1 MQPQLDPG
9 ECAVVYYKAVNP
21 AEIGIVLFDHLF
33 PGDTI
38 DITDNQFLPAAAG
51 GCSDECSTPTWSSDG
66 YCDDGGPGAEYADCT
81 TYGTDCT
88 DCGPR
93 PALPP
98 RWSTTEGHM
107 MYTAPT
113 RRGPGTV
120 LTLSNFVAAPGAPAI
135 SLSTAGD
142 ELIVYRVGLG
152 QTRANP
158 TFLCGLCSKSAAVN
172 VTAHPCGFD
181 NIPGI
186 SSYPPGVWNYF
197 HTVTPSGT
205 TSFAGQQSQ
214 WIYNSSATGL
224 AGGYAP
230 TSGSRAELL
239 AAISTRTN
247 WFYSNTASIPI
258 QNVVPAGG
266 YRITNLPP
274 SMPPPSPMIPMPRA
288 PPPPPSPPKPP
299 PSPPAAPPPP
309 PLVPG
314 DCLFVAIKT
323 DDPANF
329 GLLLLKTLGYSETL
343 YVTNDNY
350 MSPTGP
356 FAMSFGELHL
366 SYRNG
371 VTDVPAGTVLQLRN
385 FTYAGRPAVLEAS
398 DLGDQLFAYVGSTG
412 RPTFVCGITNEVG
425 GWFVPLI
432 NACIE
437 TCNWASD
444 GICDDG
450 GPGTLYFSCTV
461 GTDCTD
467 CGPRNQITLPAGRSR
482 GSLVPPLD
490 PHPRLQRVGLY
501 PHRQLGVPR
510 PEQRHHWPTAVGDR
524 HRLQLGRQQCGRQCG
539 QHRVDLL

>member
-1 MQPQLDPG
+1 
-9 ECAVVYYKAVNP
+9 
-21 AEIGIVLFDHLF
+21 
-33 PGDTI
+33 
-38 DITDNQFLPAAAG
+38 
-51 GCSDECSTPTWSSDG
+51 
-66 YCDDGGPGAEYADCT
+66 
-81 TYGTDCT
+81 
-88 DCGPR
+88 
-93 PALPP
+93 
-98 RWSTTEGHM
+98 M

-120 LTLSNFVAAPGAPAI
+120 LNMSNFVAAPGAPAV
-135 SLSTAGD
+135 LLAEGGD

-205 TSFAGQQSQ
+205 ASFAGSQNQ
-214 WIYNSSATGL
+214 WIYNSSAMGL

-258 QNVVPAGG
+258 SNVVHQ

-274 SMPPPSPMIPMPRA
+274 SMPPPSPMIPMPKA
-288 PPPPPSPPKPP
+288 PPQPPAPPKPP

-323 DDPANF
+323 DNPDNF

-343 YVTNDNY
+343 YVTDDEY
-350 MSPTGP
+350 LSPTGP
-356 FAMSFGELHL
+356 FARSPGEVHL

-371 VTDVPAGTVLQLRN
+371 VVDVPAGSVLQLRN
-385 FTYAGRPAVLEAS
+385 FTGGVLAAS

-425 GWFVPLI
+425 GWFVPLVG
-432 NACIE
+432 ACTE
-437 TCNWASD
+437 TCNYAAD
-444 GICDDG
+444 GDCDDG
-450 GPGTLYFSCTV
+450 GPGSEYLFCPL
-461 GTDCTD
+461 GTECTD
-467 CGPRNQITLPAGRSR
+467 CGPRNQATLSPGRSFLPSTLIPGFSAWAPPHFDNLAYR
-482 GSLVPPLD
+482 G
-490 PHPRLQRVGLY
+490 QNNGTVGLLRSAITT
-501 PHRQLGVPR
+501 PSNWV
-510 PEQRHHWPTAVGDR
+510 ASNVVGDAASMVMTSFVIYPDPPPSPPPPPPSLPPSPPSKR
-524 HRLQLGRQQCGRQCG
+524 EA
-539 QHRVDLL
+539 